1 MEKASALHVRLH
13 HSSFSLSCRC
23 SRDITDLSVSIRA
36 SNNIASKVQP
46 IILSV
51 SSDAK
56 SQSLRWGAP
65 FWVIKRRNDVC
76 RTAVK
81 TSKTLTEVRRS
92 PVCLLSAPMEKI
104 LNFRTL
110 LGNYSAWKSLLCD
123 YLYVCMKYVR
133 VNSWVLKRDKMAKLV
148 HLLA

>member
-1 MEKASALHVRLH
+1 MSVFIIRHFHLLR
-13 HSSFSLSCRC
+13 LSCRC
-23 SRDITDLSVSIRA
+23 CREITDLSVSIRA

-46 IILSV
+46 IILFV

-92 PVCLLSAPMEKI
+92 PVCLISAPMEKI
-104 LNFRTL
+104 QNFRTL
-110 LGNYSAWKSLLCD
+110 LGNYSAWRSCCVIICMF
-123 YLYVCMKYVR
+123 VCMKYVR
-133 VNSWVLKRDKMAKLV
+133 VNSV
-148 HLLA
+148 